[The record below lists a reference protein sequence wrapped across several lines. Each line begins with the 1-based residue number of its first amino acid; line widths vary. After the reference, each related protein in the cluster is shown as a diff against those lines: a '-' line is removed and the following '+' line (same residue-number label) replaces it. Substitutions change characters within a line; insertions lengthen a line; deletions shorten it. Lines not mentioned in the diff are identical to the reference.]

1 MYASKHVQFGGGGM
15 RGFAY
20 AGLLDELKKKHC
32 IDWGA
37 RCPQLESVSG
47 CSIGSIAA
55 LLICLGYSSS
65 EILQLVSDIQIQ
77 DLFTFDVKSVF
88 EGLTGPFTSERT
100 LGLDDGTSLRTYI
113 ADRIYGKLKHK
124 ISRKDADTLTL
135 QQLQTFTQMQLH
147 IVATNVSQKKTVF
160 FQDHVSVVDAVY
172 ASCALPPFF
181 APIRIEGDLYADGG
195 LMDYEFPEGLHFVL
209 RATPS
214 EQPLEERIAD
224 ATSPMAQWLES
235 IVYLVVKFKAHKNAV
250 VIDCGSTPMVQ
261 LGDLRD
267 VKSYLIARGRASVT

>member
-1 MYASKHVQFGGGGM
+1 MYTSTHVQFGGGGM

-20 AGLLDELKKKHC
+20 AGLLDELKRKHC

-37 RCPQLESVSG
+37 RCPKLESVSG

-65 EILQLVSDIQIQ
+65 EILHLVSEIQIQ
-77 DLFTFDVKSVF
+77 DLFTFDVKLVF
-88 EGLTGPFTSERT
+88 AGLTGPFTSEKT
-100 LGLDDGTSLRTYI
+100 LGLDDGSSLRTYI

-124 ISRKDADTLTL
+124 ISRKEAETLTL
-135 QQLQTFTQMQLH
+135 QQLYAMTDMRLH
-147 IVATNVSQKKTVF
+147 VVATNVSQKKSVF
-160 FQDHVSVVDAVY
+160 FQDNVAVVDAVY

-181 APIRIEGDLYADGG
+181 APIRIGGDLYADGG
-195 LMDYEFPEGLHFVL
+195 IMDYTFPEGLHFVL
-209 RATPS
+209 RASPS
-214 EQPLEERIAD
+214 TLPLEERIAS

-235 IVYLVVKFKAHKNAV
+235 IVYLVAKFNTYANAV
-250 VIDCGSTPMVQ
+250 VIDCGPTPMVQ

-267 VKSYLIARGRASVT
+267 VKAYLIARGRESVL